1 MTGFLGF
8 LEKLMSG
15 YFVFKNKRFL
25 NLRSYM
31 TFLRSYMTLL
41 ESREG
46 VTGDRSQFKVF
57 ERVGYDFTGF
67 DTGFSQKK

>member
-1 MTGFLGF
+1 
-8 LEKLMSG
+8 
-15 YFVFKNKRFL
+15 
-25 NLRSYM
+25 M